1 MEEDDEKQPGIAD
14 RTVQDLKDYASLRA
28 DSVRLSLIDNLST
41 LFNTLFGVAVIL
53 ALAGIATVFFAV
65 ALTWV
70 LGLLIGS
77 VLYAVLIMGALFVV
91 LAAVVYAFRKR
102 LVVNQSI
109 RLLSRMVYD
118 MSKKYADD
126 GKS

>member
-1 MEEDDEKQPGIAD
+1 MEEDDEKQPGIVD
-14 RTVQDLKDYASLRA
+14 RTAQDLKDYVSLRA

-102 LVVNQSI
+102 LVVNQSV
-109 RLLSRMVYD
+109 RMLSRMVYD

>member
-102 LVVNQSI
+102 LVVNQSV

>member
-1 MEEDDEKQPGIAD
+1 MEEDDEKQPSIAD

-102 LVVNQSI
+102 LVVNQSV

>member
-14 RTVQDLKDYASLRA
+14 RSVQDLKDYASLRA

-102 LVVNQSI
+102 LVVNQSV

>member
-70 LGLLIGS
+70 LGLLVGS

-102 LVVNQSI
+102 LVVNQSV